1 MTDFS
6 EQVGYLSDVSALGL
20 QLGFPVSEFGRISPH
35 YNLQYTDI
43 QPFGASASL
52 AIVAGT
58 YSASSVGF
66 TYTYDTRDDY
76 IRPTRGGP
84 GTQPRRGRLGGDS
97 NIFAPLSPASTTS
110 RSFSISW
117 PTLGSSRYLTGYG
130 GQTIPINERF
140 FKVVRRFAA
149 SRSRGVGPRATVAEV
164 SIGAQ
169 FYAIGTYQVR
179 LPQILPEDYGIALSA
194 FADFGTVGLITG
206 VSKVC
211 IERVQCIKDNLA
223 ARVAVGIAI
232 NWRSPFGPVE
242 IDVGYPLVQA
252 EYDKAQVIRFSAGTA
267 F

>member
-1 MTDFS
+1 
-6 EQVGYLSDVSALGL
+6 
-20 QLGFPVSEFGRISPH
+20 
-35 YNLQYTDI
+35 
-43 QPFGASASL
+43 
-52 AIVAGT
+52 VAG
-58 YSASSVGF
+58 
-66 TYTYDTRDDY
+66 
-76 IRPTRGGP
+76 
-84 GTQPRRGRLGGDS
+84 LGGELKYLRTAFAGQYYHPFFFDLVA
-97 NIFAPLSPASTTS
+97 NIGLSA
-110 RSFSISW
+110 
-117 PTLGSSRYLTGYG
+117 GYVTGYG

-140 FKVVRRFAA
+140 FKGGPTFRGFQIA
-149 SRSRGVGPRATVAEV
+149 GVGPRDTVSEV
-164 SIGAQ
+164 SLGAQ
-169 FYAIGTYQVR
+169 LYAIGTYQVR